1 MAGYQFA
8 HVQTYSRRGNG
19 KNRSARSVAQENDR
33 LDGHAPHVPEPQPP
47 RVLFGMSAMAA
58 VDLIEAAV
66 EAQARLAKGR
76 GKGIRQDTHVLST
89 VVLSHP
95 VRTSELDQ
103 HDITQRYE
111 SWRDDAVQWL
121 QRDAE
126 RRGLRLLS
134 VIEHTD
140 EAHPHLHALLMP
152 EPGIEPRMNAKTSHP
167 GHVAAKA
174 VAVDT
179 AGLAAKEAAKLQSE
193 AYRKAMREWQDA
205 YYIECAS
212 RHGMSRLGPGRRRL
226 SRAEWQAEQAQAEAL
241 MHAQAAALQLEQS
254 AVKVLAEAQQQARE
268 VVTGAR
274 KEAGVILAQSSTL
287 KSRLEQS
294 EAVMSDQQRLIERL
308 TDEVCSLRASSDSR
322 FSPR

>member
-8 HVQTYSRRGNG
+8 HIQTYSRRGNG
-19 KNRSARSVAQENDR
+19 TNRSARAVAQENDR
-33 LDGHAPHVPEPQPP
+33 VDGHAPHVPEPQPP

-58 VDLIEAAV
+58 VDLIEQTV
-66 EAQARLAKGR
+66 EGQARLSKGR

-95 VRTSELDQ
+95 AYTNTMDQ
-103 HDITQRYE
+103 PRVAERYRA
-111 SWRDDAVQWL
+111 WRNDAVDWL
-121 QRDAE
+121 KRDAE

-152 EPGIEPRMNAKTSHP
+152 KPELEPRMNAKMSHP

-174 VAVDT
+174 VDT
-179 AGLAAKEAAKLQSE
+179 AELAAKEAAKAQTE
-193 AYRKAMREWQDA
+193 AYRLAMREWQDA
-205 YYIECAS
+205 YYNECAS
-212 RHGMSRLGPGRRRL
+212 LHGMSRIGPGRRRL

-241 MHAQAAALQLEQS
+241 MFAQAAALQLEQS

-268 VVTGAR
+268 TVAEAR
-274 KEAGVILAQSSTL
+274 KDAGAIVAQASTL
-287 KSRLEQS
+287 KSRLEQA
-294 EAVMSDQQRLIERL
+294 EAVVADQQRLIEDL
-308 TDEVCSLRASSDSR
+308 TDEVCSLRASSDSH

>member
-8 HVQTYSRRGNG
+8 HMQTYSRRGNG

-33 LDGHAPHVPEPQPP
+33 LDGHAPHVANPGQPV
-47 RVLFGMSAMAA
+47 VLFGVPAMTA
-58 VDLIEAAV
+58 VDLIEKTV

-95 VRTSELDQ
+95 AYVNQLKQPTTRDN
-103 HDITQRYE
+103 YE
-111 SWRDDAVQWL
+111 AWRDDAVRWL
-121 QRDAE
+121 QHDAE

-134 VIEHTD
+134 VIEHKD

-152 EPGIEPRMNAKTSHP
+152 KPELEHRMNAKMSHP

-174 VAVDT
+174 VDT
-179 AGLAAKEAAKLQSE
+179 SGLAAKEAAKAQAE

-205 YYIECAS
+205 YYTECAS
-212 RHGMSRLGPGRRRL
+212 LHGMARLGPGRRRL
-226 SRAEWQAEQAQAEAL
+226 SRAEWQAEQAQVEAL
-241 MHAQAAALQLEQS
+241 MHAQMEARQIEQS
-254 AVKVLAEAQQQARE
+254 AVKVLAAARQQARE
-268 VVTGAR
+268 TVAGAR
-274 KEAGVILAQSSTL
+274 KEAGAIVAQASGL

-294 EAVMSDQQRLIERL
+294 EAVVSDQQRLIDDL
-308 TDEVCSLRASSDSR
+308 TDEVCTLRSSSDSR

>member
-19 KNRSARSVAQENDR
+19 KNRSARAVAQENDR
-33 LDGHAPHVPEPQPP
+33 EHGHAPHVPEPQPP

-58 VDLIEAAV
+58 VDLIEATV
-66 EAQARLAKGR
+66 EGQARLAKGR

-95 VRTSELDQ
+95 AYTNTMSQPSVAEKYLA
-103 HDITQRYE
+103 
-111 SWRDDAVQWL
+111 WRSDAVRWL
-121 QRDAE
+121 QHDAE

-140 EAHPHLHALLMP
+140 EEHPHLHALLMP

-167 GHVAAKA
+167 GHAAAK
-174 VAVDT
+174 AVDT
-179 AGLAAKEAAKLQSE
+179 AGLAAKEAAKAQSE

-205 YYIECAS
+205 YYAECAS
-212 RHGMSRLGPGRRRL
+212 LHGMSRIGPGRRRL
-226 SRAEWQAEQAQAEAL
+226 SRAEWQAEQAQAESL
-241 MHAQAAALQLEQS
+241 MHAQTAARQLEQS
-254 AVKVLAEAQQQARE
+254 AVKVLAAAQQQARE
-268 VVTGAR
+268 TVAEAR
-274 KEAGVILAQSSTL
+274 KEAGVILGQSSTL

-294 EAVMSDQQRLIERL
+294 EAVMSDQQRLIDKL
-308 TDEVCSLRASSDSR
+308 TDEVCTLRSLSDSH